1 MCWYSFRGKTPFVF
15 IQSLSWDPGEQTEHS
30 SSHTGGNLQLMQ
42 IFITQLTSAER
53 CWFIGD
59 EVFCTVVVFSLFI
72 QNPVVLNIGQSS
84 EIRFPDVYPCPQW
97 SSSGFTLARPDQ
109 YPLQDMQNTKRH
121 FYSFCFL
128 TALSH
133 LVGPKQVESWA
144 DQMVCLRKA
153 VLGRHR
159 TRARDDLLGELLSSS
174 WLEFCWTGVTVKW
187 KKGWHDVEHP

>member
-1 MCWYSFRGKTPFVF
+1 MKFFAQWWYFLCLFKTQLCL
-15 IQSLSWDPGEQTEHS
+15 ILGRAAKSGSLTASLSS
-30 SSHTGGNLQLMQ
+30 
-42 IFITQLTSAER
+42 
-53 CWFIGD
+53 
-59 EVFCTVVVFSLFI
+59 VKLFWI
-72 QNPVVLNIGQSS
+72 YLS
-84 EIRFPDVYPCPQW
+84 PDQ
-97 SSSGFTLARPDQ
+97 DQ

-133 LVGPKQVESWA
+133 LVGPKQVESRA

-159 TRARDDLLGELLSSS
+159 TRARDDLLGELLSSN
-174 WLEFCWTGVTVKW
+174 WLEFCWTWVTVNW